1 MIPWGKE
8 DNQEE
13 QERQG
18 MHMPDLKQVSISDE
32 FWQTEQE
39 LVRTE
44 VIPYQWEALND
55 RVPGASPSFAIHNF
69 RAAKALRER
78 SHEPGFRAPVYTDV
92 PFETLPED
100 PEHPDPDRFYGFV
113 FQDTDL
119 YKWIEAVAYS
129 LILHPDPQ
137 LQATADGAVRLV
149 AEAQAEDG
157 YLDTYYILNG
167 RDREF
172 TNLRDHHELY
182 CFGHLTEAAVAYH
195 QATGNAELLRVAE
208 RFAAY
213 ISQHI
218 GPEEGKKHGYPGHE
232 IAEMALVRLYEETGR
247 REYLELSRYFIDE
260 RGRKPVYFEQEGH
273 PALGFERP
281 EEPFSYHQAHRP
293 VREQDEAKGHA
304 VRAMYLYSGMA
315 DIARLTGDESL
326 KDACRRL
333 FRSVTEEK
341 MYITGGVG
349 STNIGEAFTLPFDL
363 PNDLAYTESCA
374 AIGLCFF
381 ARRMLQMEI
390 KGAYADAMERALYN
404 NVLSGIALDGKSFF
418 YVNPL
423 EVWPESTHR
432 DGRKLHVKSV
442 RQKWFGCACC
452 PPNIARLLG
461 SLGAYAFTEDEHTL
475 YVHLYMGSEVTKQA
489 GGQDVCVR
497 MQTDREDPAE
507 WTVRVQVRA
516 ESRDFVLAL
525 RIPGWCKGWRLDGA
539 EAAEVTEKNGYLY
552 LRKEWQ
558 GETKMILH
566 LPSPVR
572 FLRADTR
579 VRENSGKVAVMH
591 GPFVYCL
598 EEKDNGRNL
607 NLLSI
612 RRGTVP
618 ADAAFEETEI
628 AGRKAKALLIPGL
641 REAEETDRG
650 LYFDLDP
657 AGPAAEPVM
666 LRLIPYFMW
675 ANRGEN
681 EMQVWI
687 RQG

>member
-1 MIPWGKE
+1 
-8 DNQEE
+8 
-13 QERQG
+13 
-18 MHMPDLKQVSISDE
+18 MPGLKQVRITDE

-78 SHEPGFRAPVYTDV
+78 SHTPGFRPPVFTEV
-92 PFETLPED
+92 PFEVLPED
-100 PEHPDPDRFYGFV
+100 PARPDPDTFYGFV

-119 YKWIEAVAYS
+119 YKWLEAVAYS
-129 LILHPDPQ
+129 LVRHPDPR
-137 LQATADGAVRLV
+137 LQATADEAVRLI

-167 RDREF
+167 RNREF
-172 TNLRDHHELY
+172 TNLQDHHELY
-182 CFGHLTEAAVAYH
+182 CFGHLAEAAVAYH

-213 ISQHI
+213 IAGRI

-232 IAEMALVRLYEETGR
+232 IAEMALVRLYEETGNTD
-247 REYLELSRYFIDE
+247 YLNLSRYFIDE
-260 RGRKPVYFEQEGH
+260 RGRKPVWFEQEGSRR
-273 PALGFERP
+273 PGFEYP
-281 EEPFSYHQAHRP
+281 EEPYSYYQAHRP

-315 DIARLTGDESL
+315 DIARLTGDEGL
-326 KDACRRL
+326 KEACRRL
-333 FRSVTEEK
+333 FRSVAEEK

-349 STNIGEAFTLPFDL
+349 SLSIGESFTLPFDL

-381 ARRMLQMEI
+381 ARRMLQLEV
-390 KGAYADAMERALYN
+390 KSVYADVMERALYN

-423 EVWPESTHR
+423 EVWPEAVHR
-432 DGRKLHVKSV
+432 DARKIHVKPV

-475 YVHLYMGSEVTKQA
+475 YTHLYMGAEVTKQA
-489 GGQDVCVR
+489 GGRD
-497 MQTDREDPAE
+497 
-507 WTVRVQVRA
+507 VRVQIQADRGNPEKWEIRIRVRA
-516 ESRDFVLAL
+516 EGKGFVLAL
-525 RIPGWCKGWRLDGA
+525 RIPGWSSGYQLQGIDDA
-539 EAAEVTEKNGYLY
+539 DAAEKDGYLY
-552 LRKEWQ
+552 LSKNWQ
-558 GETKMILH
+558 GEEEITLT
-566 LPSPVR
+566 LASPVR

-579 VRENSGKVAVMH
+579 VRENSGKAAVMH

-598 EEKDNGRNL
+598 EEKDNGKNL
-607 NLLSI
+607 NLLSL
-612 RRGTVP
+612 RQGVSP
-618 ADAAFEETEI
+618 AEVSFGETEI
-628 AGRKAKALLIPGL
+628 AGRRAEVLLVPGL
-641 REAEETDRG
+641 REREETDRG

-657 AGPAAEPVM
+657 AGAAAQPVT
-666 LRLIPYFMW
+666 LRMIPYFMW

-687 RQG
+687 RRG

>member
-1 MIPWGKE
+1 
-8 DNQEE
+8 
-13 QERQG
+13 
-18 MHMPDLKQVSISDE
+18 MPGLDQVHITDE

-69 RAAKALRER
+69 RAAKVLRER
-78 SHEPGFRAPVYTDV
+78 SHAPGFRAPVFTEV
-92 PFETLPED
+92 PFEVLPED
-100 PEHPDPDRFYGFV
+100 PARPDPDRFYGFV

-119 YKWIEAVAYS
+119 YKWLEAVAYS
-129 LILHPDPQ
+129 LIRHPDPQ
-137 LQATADGAVRLV
+137 LQATADEAIRLI

-167 RDREF
+167 RNKEF
-172 TNLRDHHELY
+172 TNLQDHHELY

-195 QATGNAELLRVAE
+195 QATGSEELLRVAE

-213 ISQHI
+213 ITRCI
-218 GPEEGKKHGYPGHE
+218 GPEEGKKRGYPGHE
-232 IAEMALVRLYEETGR
+232 IAEMALVRLYEETGNE
-247 REYLELSRYFIDE
+247 EYLNLSRYFIDE
-260 RGRKPVYFEQEGH
+260 RGRKPVWFETEGH
-273 PALGFERP
+273 RRP
-281 EEPFSYHQAHRP
+281 EYEKPEEKYSYYQAHKP

-326 KDACRRL
+326 KAACRRL

-349 STNIGEAFTLPFDL
+349 SLSIGESFTLPFDL

-381 ARRMLQMEI
+381 ARRMLQLEV
-390 KGAYADAMERALYN
+390 KGVYADAMERALYN
-404 NVLSGIALDGKSFF
+404 NVLSGIALDGRSFF

-423 EVWPESTHR
+423 EVWPEATRR
-432 DGRKLHVKSV
+432 DARKTHVKPV

-475 YVHLYMGSEVTKQA
+475 YTHLYMSSEVTTRA
-489 GGQDVCVR
+489 GGQEVR
-497 MQTDREDPAE
+497 MRMRVDRDDPEKWAVRIVVQAE
-507 WTVRVQVRA
+507 GK
-516 ESRDFVLAL
+516 DFALAL
-525 RIPGWCKGWRLDGA
+525 RIPGWSRGYELQGA
-539 EAAEVTEKNGYLY
+539 ESSETEEKDGYLY
-552 LRKEWQ
+552 LRKDWQ
-558 GETKMILH
+558 GETEILLT

-579 VRENSGKVAVMH
+579 VRENSGKTAVMH

-598 EEKDNGRNL
+598 EEKDNGKNL
-607 NLLSI
+607 NLLSF
-612 RRGTVP
+612 RRGLRSSDV
-618 ADAAFEETEI
+618 AFEDAEI
-628 AGRKAKALLIPGL
+628 AGRKARILLVPGE
-641 REAEETDRG
+641 REQEETGKG
-650 LYFDLDP
+650 LYFDMDP
-657 AGPAAEPVM
+657 AGAAAQPVT
-666 LRLIPYFMW
+666 LRMIPYFMW

-681 EMQVWI
+681 EMQVWT

>member
-1 MIPWGKE
+1 
-8 DNQEE
+8 
-13 QERQG
+13 
-18 MHMPDLKQVSISDE
+18 MPGLKQVSITDE

-78 SHEPGFRAPVYTDV
+78 SRKPGFCAPVFSGV
-92 PFETLPED
+92 PFEVLPED
-100 PEHPDPDRFYGFV
+100 PARPDPDRFYGFV

-129 LILHPDPQ
+129 LIRHPDPD
-137 LQATADGAVRLV
+137 LQATADEAVRLI
-149 AEAQAEDG
+149 ADAQAEDG

-167 RDREF
+167 RNREF

-195 QATGNAELLRVAE
+195 QATGNGELMRVAE

-213 ISQHI
+213 ITRYI

-232 IAEMALVRLYEETGR
+232 IAEMALVRLYEETGNAD
-247 REYLELSRYFIDE
+247 YLNLSRYFIDE
-260 RGRKPVYFEQEGH
+260 RGKKPVYFEQEGH
-273 PALGFERP
+273 PRLDFEKP
-281 EEPFSYHQAHRP
+281 EEPFSYHQAHKP
-293 VREQDEAKGHA
+293 VREQEEAKGHA

-326 KDACRRL
+326 KEACRRL

-349 STNIGEAFTLPFDL
+349 STHIGEAFTLPFDL

-381 ARRMLQMEI
+381 TRRLLQLEARSE
-390 KGAYADAMERALYN
+390 YADAMERALYN
-404 NVLSGIALDGKSFF
+404 NVLSGMALDGKSFF

-423 EVWPESTHR
+423 EVWPEAVHR
-432 DGRKLHVKSV
+432 DARKQHVKSV

-475 YVHLYMGSEVTKQA
+475 YTHLYMSSEVTKQA
-489 GGQDVCVR
+489 GGQECRIR
-497 MQTDREDPAE
+497 MQVDRGDPSK
-507 WTVRVQVRA
+507 WTVRIRVRA
-516 ESRDFVLAL
+516 DSRDFVLAL
-525 RIPGWCKGWRLDGA
+525 RIPGWSRGYRLAGA
-539 EAAEVTEKNGYLY
+539 ETAAVTEKDGYLY
-552 LRKEWQ
+552 LRKDWQ
-558 GETKMILH
+558 EEEEITLE

-579 VRENSGKVAVMH
+579 VRENSGKIAVMH

-607 NLLSI
+607 NLLFLS
-612 RRGTVP
+612 RGTAPEDVS
-618 ADAAFEETEI
+618 FGKQEI
-628 AGRKAKALLIPGL
+628 AGREAVVLLVPGQ
-641 REAEETDRG
+641 REQEVTDRG
-650 LYFDLDP
+650 LYFDADP
-657 AGPAAEPVM
+657 AGTAAQPVT
-666 LRLIPYFMW
+666 LRMIPYFMW

-687 RQG
+687 RREA

>member
-1 MIPWGKE
+1 MIS
-8 DNQEE
+8 
-13 QERQG
+13 
-18 MHMPDLKQVSISDE
+18 LKDIRITDE

-78 SHEPGFRAPVYTDV
+78 SHRAGFQPPVFGKV

-100 PEHPDPDRFYGFV
+100 PEHPDPGRFYGFV

-129 LILHPDPQ
+129 LIRHPDPD
-137 LQATADGAVRLV
+137 LQSTADEAIRLIS
-149 AEAQAEDG
+149 EAQAEDG

-195 QATGNAELLRVAE
+195 QATGSEALLRVAE

-213 ISQHI
+213 IDRNI
-218 GPEEGKKHGYPGHE
+218 GAEEGKKHGYPGHE
-232 IAEMALVRLYEETGR
+232 IAEMALVRLYEETGNGD
-247 REYLELSRYFIDE
+247 YLRLSRYFIDE
-260 RGRKPVYFEQEGH
+260 RGKKPYYFELEGN
-273 PALGFERP
+273 PPPSFEKP
-281 EEPFSYHQAHRP
+281 EEPFSYYQAHRP
-293 VREQDEAKGHA
+293 VREQEEAKGHA

-326 KDACRRL
+326 KAACRRL
-333 FRSVTEEK
+333 FRSVTREK

-349 STNIGEAFTLPFDL
+349 STHIGESFTFPFDL

-381 ARRMLQMEI
+381 ARRMLQLEA
-390 KGAYADAMERALYN
+390 KAEYADILERALYN

-423 EVWPESTHR
+423 EVWPEAARR
-432 DGRKLHVKSV
+432 DARKLHVKTV

-461 SLGAYAFTEDEHTL
+461 SLGAYAYTEKENTL
-475 YVHLYMGSEVTKQA
+475 FVHLYMSSEITWQPGA
-489 GGQDVCVR
+489 QEIHVR
-497 MQTDREDPAE
+497 IHTDRTNP
-507 WTVRVQVRA
+507 
-516 ESRDFVLAL
+516 SRWEIRLQADAGKENTIAL
-525 RIPGWCKGWRLDGA
+525 RIPGWSSKYNLHGA
-539 EAAEVTEKNGYLY
+539 DRAEVTEKDGYLY
-552 LRKEWQ
+552 IRKDWQ
-558 GETKMILH
+558 KDEEIVLE
-566 LPSPVR
+566 LPCPVR
-572 FLRADTR
+572 FIRSDTR
-579 VRENSGKVAVMH
+579 VRENTGKIAVMH

-598 EEKDNGRNL
+598 EEKDNGAHL
-607 NLLSI
+607 NLISVG
-612 RRGTVP
+612 RDVRPSDVSFG
-618 ADAAFEETEI
+618 ETRI
-628 AGRKAKALLIPGL
+628 AGRRTFLLLVPGQ
-641 REAEETDRG
+641 RDPEVTDRG
-650 LYFDLDP
+650 LYYDAD
-657 AGPAAEPVM
+657 AAAAAVQPVT
-666 LRLIPYFMW
+666 LRLIPYYMW

-687 RQG
+687 RA

>member
-1 MIPWGKE
+1 MISPK
-8 DNQEE
+8 DV
-13 QERQG
+13 R
-18 MHMPDLKQVSISDE
+18 ITDE

-55 RVPGASPSFAIHNF
+55 RVPGAAPSFAIHNF
-69 RAAKALRER
+69 RAARSLRER
-78 SHEPGFRAPVYTDV
+78 SHAPGFRAPVFGNV
-92 PFETLPED
+92 PFEVLPED
-100 PEHPDPDRFYGFV
+100 PEHPDPERFYGFV

-129 LILHPDPQ
+129 LMRHPDAE
-137 LQATADGAVRLV
+137 LQATADGAIRLI

-167 RDREF
+167 RDKTF

-195 QATGNAELLRVAE
+195 QATGNGMLLEVAE
-208 RFAAY
+208 RFAGY
-213 ISQHI
+213 IAEKI

-232 IAEMALVRLYEETGR
+232 IAEMALVRLYEETGKD
-247 REYLELSRYFIDE
+247 EYLRLSRYFIDE
-260 RGRKPVYFEQEGH
+260 RGKEPNWFALEGN
-273 PALGFERP
+273 PPP
-281 EEPFSYHQAHRP
+281 EYEKLEIPYSYYQAHRP

-326 KDACRRL
+326 KEACRAL
-333 FRSVTEEK
+333 FRSTTREK

-349 STNIGEAFTLPFDL
+349 STHIGEAFTFPFDL

-381 ARRMLQMEI
+381 ARRMLELE
-390 KGAYADAMERALYN
+390 ARAEYADVMERALYN

-423 EVWPESTHR
+423 EVWPEATHR
-432 DGRKLHVKSV
+432 DARKLHVKPV

-461 SLGAYAFTEDEHTL
+461 SLGSYAYTERDSTL
-475 YVHLYMGSEVTKQA
+475 YVHLYMGSEVTLHRES
-489 GGQDVCVR
+489 GEVR
-497 MQTDREDPAE
+497 VRVAVDREDPE
-507 WTVRVQVRA
+507 RWTVRIRTDA
-516 ESRDFVLAL
+516 AAKDFTLAL
-525 RIPGWCKGWRLDGA
+525 RIPGWSRECVLRGA
-539 EAAEVTEKNGYLY
+539 EGAETREENGYIY
-552 LRKEWQ
+552 LRKDWKD
-558 GETKMILH
+558 GEEITLE
-566 LPSPVR
+566 LPCPVR
-572 FLRADTR
+572 FLRADSR
-579 VRENSGKVAVMH
+579 VREDSGKIAVMH

-598 EEKDNGRNL
+598 EEWDNGKNL
-607 NLLSI
+607 NLVSI
-612 RRGTVP
+612 RRGTRPEEV
-618 ADAAFEETEI
+618 AFEKAEV
-628 AGRKAKALLIPGL
+628 AGRPVTVLRVPGQ
-641 REAEETDRG
+641 REEEVTDRG
-650 LYFDLDP
+650 LYYEAECAGTE
-657 AGPAAEPVM
+657 AGPVTLAM
-666 LRLIPYFMW
+666 IPYYAW

-681 EMQVWI
+681 EMQVWTRI
-687 RQG
+687 F